1 MSICP
6 GGAGAKEKVAEKRTR
21 SKSNNINPNNQ
32 RDSDAQWINRMEI
45 KYVLWNCCAV
55 EIVQYI
61 FGWITSYFNIFRRT
75 SSGAFKPQKKDASSP
90 HSTFHLLHFKWVVR
104 RLIWGG
110 WPVVTSHI
118 SKSSWSTSAGRRLSR
133 TVSTRLA
140 TDRQVTN
147 QLVISRIWHLVN
159 HEWCLVL
166 LFDIKTYLGKDI
178 LNQNGWF
185 FETFPNIIWLRFRQ
199 IMLLIAWMLF
209 FKSQNL
215 HLGLE
220 MQSPLPVLQF
230 VS

>member
-55 EIVQYI
+55 EI
-61 FGWITSYFNIFRRT
+61 FGWITSSLNIFRRT

-90 HSTFHLLHFKWVVR
+90 HSTFHLLHFKWVVCH
-104 RLIWGG
+104 LIWGG

-147 QLVISRIWHLVN
+147 QLVILRIVLIWHLVN
-159 HEWCLVL
+159 HVWCLV
-166 LFDIKTYLGKDI
+166 

-185 FETFPNIIWLRFRQ
+185 FETFPNIIWLCFRQ

>member
-6 GGAGAKEKVAEKRTR
+6 GGAGAIEKVAEKRTR

-90 HSTFHLLHFKWVVR
+90 HATFHFIHFKWVVR
-104 RLIWGG
+104 RLIW
-110 WPVVTSHI
+110 VVTSHI
-118 SKSSWSTSAGRRLSR
+118 SKGSWSTSAGRRLSR

-147 QLVISRIWHLVN
+147 QLVIFRI
-159 HEWCLVL
+159 
-166 LFDIKTYLGKDI
+166 
-178 LNQNGWF
+178 
-185 FETFPNIIWLRFRQ
+185 
-199 IMLLIAWMLF
+199 LLI
-209 FKSQNL
+209 
-215 HLGLE
+215 
-220 MQSPLPVLQF
+220 
-230 VS
+230 